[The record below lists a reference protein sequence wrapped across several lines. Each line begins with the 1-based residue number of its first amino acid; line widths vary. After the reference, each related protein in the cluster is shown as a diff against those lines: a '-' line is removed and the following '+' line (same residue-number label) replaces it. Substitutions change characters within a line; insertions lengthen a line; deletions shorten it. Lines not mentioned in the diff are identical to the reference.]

1 MVPMAGVEGK
11 IGQTYTLGTDNPI
24 NFTLNSAE
32 YTLERVN
39 IDTSS
44 YAPNADEKLL
54 LLRYTVHNPNKTE
67 RNYYWSTLTFT
78 AVDAMNQNREF
89 EQNVGS
95 HETGEAL
102 NVNLKPAQKV
112 EAYTVI
118 KVPAKGVVPKLI
130 VKPESGGVIR
140 YDLRGVAKPL
150 TAPFADPADKTGAT
164 ALKEIPGQ
172 NGQYYPLQNFDIKV
186 LETGYADALGE
197 TVPEEGQKFF
207 VATISMRNGTKEEQR
222 FYWAT
227 FKPTLTDGDGEAA
240 EWPQSLF
247 RATRNE
253 QAEGTLKPGQE
264 YKARMYFP
272 LPKDVAA
279 KTLTLAEG
287 EESHIYT
294 FDVSATK

>member
-1 MVPMAGVEGK
+1 MVPMVGVEGK
-11 IGQTYTLGTDNPI
+11 IGQTYTLGTDNHI

-39 IDTSS
+39 IDTHT
-44 YAPNADEKLL
+44 YAPNGDEKLL
-54 LLRYTVHNPNKTE
+54 LLRYTVHNPNKAE
-67 RNYYWSTLTFT
+67 RNYYWSTLSFT

-95 HETGEAL
+95 RETGESL
-102 NVNLKPAQKV
+102 NIDLKPAQKV

-150 TAPFADPADKTGAT
+150 TALFADPADKTGAT
-164 ALKEIPGQ
+164 APGEISAQ

-197 TVPEEGQKFF
+197 TVPEEGKRFF
-207 VATISMRNGTKEEQR
+207 VATVSLRNATKAEQR

-227 FKPTLTDGDGEAA
+227 FKPTLVDADGEEV

-247 RATRNE
+247 KATRNE
-253 QAEGTLKPGQE
+253 AAEGTLKPGQE
-264 YKARMYFP
+264 YKARVYFP

-287 EESHIYT
+287 ESHSFA